1 MGNSS
6 SGDTSNCGAYVDKV
20 NELITQANETLTC
33 NSDCQKQKQADQLQ
47 QTYANLA
54 SCSSSS
60 GQSQAQE
67 AQKNY
72 IVFTQGQ
79 AAYDQY
85 HDNQLQTQVQT
96 IIEQFQ
102 QNFNNEVTTIN
113 SQINTYNGIV
123 INFRNILDLYI
134 QYKKEN
140 IELFKELKNE
150 SNNVLINERKTFYED
165 QNIDNLG
172 FYYFYF
178 LLSIYIICVVCF
190 VIFYF
195 IYPSQTSLKV
205 MVGIVIFLIA
215 IPFISSWVLATIIY
229 LLYKLYEILPKNVY
243 AQSHY

>member
-1 MGNSS
+1 MGEQ
-6 SGDTSNCGAYVDKV
+6 CGAYVDKF
-20 NELITQANETLTC
+20 NELVAQAKDTLTC
-33 NSDCQKQKQADQLQ
+33 NSDCQKQKQADKLQ

-60 GQSQAQE
+60 GQAQE
-67 AQKNY
+67 AQRNY

-85 HDNQLQTQVQT
+85 QNNQLQSQVQA
-96 IIEQFQ
+96 IIDQFN
-102 QNFNNEVTTIN
+102 QNFNNEVTTVN

-140 IELFKELKNE
+140 IELFKDLKYD
-150 SNNVLINERKTFYED
+150 NNDVLINERKSFYED
-165 QNIDNLG
+165 QNIDSLG

-195 IYPSQTSLKV
+195 IYPSQISWKIIA
-205 MVGIVIFLIA
+205 GIVALLIV
-215 IPFISSWVLATIIY
+215 IPFISSWILATIIY
-229 LLYKLYEILPKNVY
+229 LLYRLYEILPKNVY
-243 AQSHY
+243 AQKHY